1 MKGQKTITV
10 DGEKIKLKFTVGAL
24 EDFQE
29 YIDSL
34 DEDLDVDS
42 AMGKMKYARVL
53 LQIMSLYGEG
63 DIKEE
68 LDLDKAAKDSVRFKM
83 AGVAD
88 LMDGVSLV
96 HEAVGDLPESVGNGQ
111 IPVGKGK

>member
-63 DIKEE
+63 EIEE
-68 LDLDKAAKDSVRFKM
+68 LDLDKVAKDSIRFKM
-83 AGVAD
+83 AGVSD

-111 IPVGKGK
+111 IPAGK